1 MFAILVVLVLFG
13 AVACDEAQDPAT
25 ARAHDRAYPPGTVL
39 VVNDVPIR
47 AEEVDSVGSNYALLE
62 PQDSL
67 LQLRRLALATTI
79 LPTIAAQGIDPEAR
93 TRARELAQSYR
104 AALLAGELPPGPLAG
119 PMEVERTGQF
129 TDLGFLLWRNV
140 LPLQPG
146 AWSEIFESPGSFHLA
161 RVKSREEG
169 SLPSLTRFTI
179 GLFHFPYLKAETAH
193 ADTEAA
199 IDGSHLSI
207 LDEAWRDAVPAKLRY
222 RMNAENP

>member
-1 MFAILVVLVLFG
+1 MFALLLVLVLVG
-13 AVACDEAQDPAT
+13 ALACNEAEERAAVCSHPA
-25 ARAHDRAYPPGTVL
+25 GTVL
-39 VVNDVPIR
+39 LVNDVPIR
-47 AEEVDSVGSNYALLE
+47 AEEVDRVGSDYALLE

-93 TRARELAQSYR
+93 TRARELAESYR
-104 AALLAGELPPGPLAG
+104 AALVAGEMPSGPLAG
-119 PMEVERTGQF
+119 PMELERSGRF
-129 TDLGFLLWRNV
+129 SELGFLLWRNA

-146 AWSEIFESPGSFHLA
+146 TWSEIFESPGSFHLL

-179 GLFHFPYLKAETAH
+179 GLFHFPYLKAETAQ

-199 IDGSHLSI
+199 IDRSRLSI
-207 LDEAWRDAVPAKLRY
+207 LDESWRDAVPASFRY
-222 RMNAENP
+222 RMHAENP